1 MFSLAIE
8 IGGVNTSIYKKNQG
22 LVLKEPSL
30 VCASCVGEQYEIKA
44 IGNEAEKLQGKTND
58 TTYIFSPVVCGEVKS
73 IEYASEML
81 KYFLNKIE
89 VRKFPRENAIFL
101 VPTGI
106 TEENKEDL
114 RKVGKLAG
122 LGKIAFVPI
131 VVAASY
137 ATSVPASQSKTILLA
152 HIGGTLTD
160 IAAINMNTILKG
172 ASIELGGR
180 YLDIEI
186 AQYIS
191 KKHKIEISIA
201 SAKRIKEKVGSLIEN
216 DVRTTEVVG
225 IDESTGKPKQIVVTS
240 EEILPILTSFMQNI
254 ITAIETTLNVCPPE
268 VSGDVASEGL
278 FISGGLCEI
287 GGVAKYLAKRLS
299 IKVNVIQD
307 GINAPILA
315 AGKLLSNKKLLSEIV
330 DNF

>member
-1 MFSLAIE
+1 
-8 IGGVNTSIYKKNQG
+8 
-22 LVLKEPSL
+22 
-30 VCASCVGEQYEIKA
+30 
-44 IGNEAEKLQGKTND
+44 
-58 TTYIFSPVVCGEVKS
+58 
-73 IEYASEML
+73 ML